1 MTRSRR
7 KTIEMFWRA
16 TGTDE
21 ECAEKLGLTVD
32 EVQEATREVAEHT
45 ERAVTCIL
53 KHQNRLPCA
62 LHEVAAIVGLT
73 HEGVR
78 KAEQRA
84 LEKMRAFMEREA
96 E

>member
-21 ECAEKLGLTVD
+21 ECAEKLGLTVG
-32 EVQEATREVAEHT
+32 EAQEATREVAEHT
-45 ERAVTCIL
+45 ERAITAIL
-53 KHQNRLPCA
+53 KHQNRMPCT
-62 LHEVAAIVGLT
+62 LGEVGAIVGLT

-78 KAEQRA
+78 QAEQRA
-84 LEKMRAFMEREA
+84 LEKLRHIMEREA